1 MASASQIQLSL
12 DHCGQFHVGS
22 ITQES
27 ADAASQ
33 VLQENHETHHIFFN
47 QSGFHNH
54 IAHHILTIFALGA
67 SPSAIQKHYANNKS
81 YQRPHQPVDNDVLE
95 QLQSS
100 DAFMKYLGQERY
112 FHDYLLFF
120 QSEIEKKGYEEVINE
135 YMFKGDD
142 RANAI
147 LVRIAA
153 AHDAWIGSYLL
164 QTEEAAQSSGQ
175 SSKSLV
181 EILDQIRAD
190 PKLRNAAHWDDGN
203 KIRDGILARA
213 PDEMIKHASQWTVD
227 VEDLELKTAE
237 MTNAAVY
244 FTGTAQHP
252 PKQIKFDFY
261 YMHCT
266 NSSIFF
272 SSFLHSRFIPPA
284 QKARLLKFKGYLDLA
299 MYASRHAPE
308 LLLDEIVNYGPKCGG
323 GGGVEGK
330 EEKGGWEGVFKRVV
344 GHEDDGHACKLVRAL
359 RHGEEICRP
368 YDNNNNNN
376 NGDDPRFRIKGG
388 MWLKLGHMAPGHK
401 KSVNYS

>member
-147 LVRIAA
+147 LVRMYAGFLHPLIHLGFGIEFHQPAIVAEALAQAA

-308 LLLDEIVNYGPKCGG
+308 LLLDEIVNYGPKC
-323 GGGVEGK
+323 
-330 EEKGGWEGVFKRVV
+330 
-344 GHEDDGHACKLVRAL
+344 AL